1 MKRLVFITIAVIAA
15 LGIAG
20 GGVFIWGY
28 GQFVQPGPLVAERA
42 VVIPKGSGLD
52 DISKILAEAGIIAEP
67 VVFRLGVRLRKDA
80 GSLRAGEFAFPA
92 HVSPMEAAEI
102 LKVGKTVV
110 RKVTFPEGLTSF
122 EIVNI
127 LNRTEGLTGDI
138 ALIPGEGALLPET
151 YHFSYGDSREG
162 LVERM
167 SLKMQ
172 EALETLWADRD
183 EDLPFK
189 RMDDAVV
196 LASIVEKETGLHAE
210 RPLVAAVF
218 INRLRKGM
226 RLQSD
231 PTVVYALTEG
241 KAELDRALTRQ
252 DWKIESPYNTYRI
265 SGLPP
270 GPIANPGLASLQAVF
285 HPAKTKDL
293 YFVADG
299 TGGHVFAE
307 TLKEH
312 NRNVAQW
319 RRIKRLRNGK

>member
-1 MKRLVFITIAVIAA
+1 
-15 LGIAG
+15 
-20 GGVFIWGY
+20 
-28 GQFVQPGPLVAERA
+28 
-42 VVIPKGSGLD
+42 
-52 DISKILAEAGIIAEP
+52 
-67 VVFRLGVRLRKDA
+67 LGVRLRKDA

-92 HVSPMEAAEI
+92 HVSPVEAAEI
-102 LKVGKTVV
+102 LKAGKTVV

-122 EIVNI
+122 EIVDI
-127 LNRTEGLTGDI
+127 LNRTEGLTGDV
-138 ALIPGEGALLPET
+138 ALIPGDGALLPET

-162 LVERM
+162 LIERM

-172 EALETLWADRD
+172 EALETLWVERD
-183 EDLPFK
+183 EDLPLK

-210 RPLVAAVF
+210 RPLVAAIF

-241 KAELDRALTRQ
+241 KGELDRALTRQ

-265 SGLPP
+265 NGLPP

>member
-1 MKRLVFITIAVIAA
+1 VKRLVFIAIAVIAA

-52 DISKILAEAGIIAEP
+52 GISKILVEAGVVAEP
-67 VVFRLGVRLRKDA
+67 LVFRLGVRLRKDA

-92 HVSPMEAAEI
+92 HVSPVEAAEI
-102 LKVGKTVV
+102 LKAGKTVV
-110 RKVTFPEGLTSF
+110 RKVTFPEGLTSY
-122 EIVNI
+122 EIVDI
-127 LNRTEGLTGDI
+127 LNRTEGLTGDV
-138 ALIPGEGALLPET
+138 ALIPGDGALLPET

-172 EALETLWADRD
+172 EALETLWVERD

-241 KAELDRALTRQ
+241 KGELDRALTRQ
-252 DWKIESPYNTYRI
+252 DWKIESSYNTYRI
-265 SGLPP
+265 NGLPP

>member
-1 MKRLVFITIAVIAA
+1 VKRLVFIAIAVIAA

-52 DISKILAEAGIIAEP
+52 DISKILLDAGIVAEAL
-67 VVFRLGVRLRKDA
+67 VFRLGVRLRKDA

-102 LKVGKTVV
+102 LKAGKTVV

-122 EIVNI
+122 EIVDI
-127 LNRTEGLTGDI
+127 LNRTEGLTGDV
-138 ALIPGEGALLPET
+138 ALIPGDGALLPET

-162 LVERM
+162 LIERM

-172 EALETLWADRD
+172 EALETLWVERD
-183 EDLPFK
+183 EDLPLK

-210 RPLVAAVF
+210 RPLVAAIF

-241 KAELDRALTRQ
+241 KGELDRALTRQ

-265 SGLPP
+265 NGLPP